1 MKLGELL
8 KGVEYSSTRIDPS
21 TDIDGIYTH
30 SDDVRKNGMFIAI
43 KGQHGDGHEYIN
55 AAIEKGAAVIVT
67 DKAIPDQ
74 DRISCI
80 RVPTSRKA
88 WAYIEHN
95 RAGRPAE
102 VINSVAVTGTNGK
115 SSVTRILRSIIEAS
129 GVRCAEIGTLG
140 GGLTTPD
147 PCDLYPCLSAMVKN
161 GCKWVVM
168 EASSHA
174 LALDKLAPITFN
186 GAVFTN
192 LTLDHTDFHGSMESY
207 GLAKAKLFSQCR
219 TAVVNRDDEGLRA
232 IVKNAKCPVY
242 TFGMKDDSADYTAKN
257 LLCSFDGFSFDFLEY
272 ANLFHIRSSVAGIFQ
287 AQNALAAA
295 SAARMLGFDEKSI
308 QKGIGSVNEI
318 EGRMMPVRIDGADF
332 RVFIDYAHTPHALQ
346 SVLQSARRCM
356 NGRGRLIVVFGC
368 GGERDKSKRAPMG
381 AVAAKLADLTI
392 ITSDN
397 SRSEDVYDIIRDILI
412 GFTGSSPHLTI
423 ADRRQAIAYAIHSAR
438 KDDVLLFCGKGHEN
452 YEIDATGRH
461 PFNEKEEILR
471 AASQRRDLQ

>member
-8 KGVEYSSTRIDPS
+8 KDVEYTADDFDPERE
-21 TDIDGIYTH
+21 ICGVFTH
-30 SDDVRKNGMFIAI
+30 SDDVRENGMFIAI
-43 KGQHGDGHEYIN
+43 KGQHGDGHEYVN

-74 DRISCI
+74 AGICRI
-80 RVPTSRKA
+80 RVPTTRKA

-129 GVRCAEIGTLG
+129 GQSCAEIGTLG

-147 PCDLYPCLSAMVKN
+147 PCDLYPALSEKIKG

-174 LALDKLAPITFN
+174 LALDKLAPMYFD

-192 LTLDHTDFHGSMESY
+192 LTLDHTDFHGSMEAY
-207 GLAKAKLFSQCR
+207 GRAKAKLFSICR
-219 TAVVNRDDEGLRA
+219 SAVVNYDDAGLGA
-232 IVKNAKCPVY
+232 IREYANCPVR
-242 TFGMKDDSADYTAKN
+242 TFSMKDDGADFTAKN
-257 LLCSFDGFSFDFLEY
+257 LRCDFDGFSFDLLERGG
-272 ANLFHIRSSVAGIFQ
+272 LFRVRGALAGIFQ

-295 SAARMLGFDEKSI
+295 SAARMLGFDENSI
-308 QKGIGSVNEI
+308 QKGVASVTSI
-318 EGRMMPVRIDGADF
+318 EGRMMPVRIEGADF
-332 RVFIDYAHTPHALQ
+332 RVFIDYAHTPHALE
-346 SVLQSARRCM
+346 SVLRSARCCM
-356 NGRGRLIVVFGC
+356 NGRGRLIVIFGC
-368 GGERDKSKRAPMG
+368 GGERDKIKRAPMG
-381 AVAAKLADLTI
+381 QAASRLADLSI
-392 ITSDN
+392 ITADN
-397 SRSEDVYDIIRDILI
+397 SRSEDTYDIIRDILV
-412 GFTGSSPHLTI
+412 GFNPSSPHLTI

-438 KDDVLLFCGKGHEN
+438 KDDVLLFCGKGHES
-452 YEIDATGRH
+452 YEIDASGRRS
-461 PFNEKEEILR
+461 FDERKEILQ